1 MAQKKPAHKIRL
13 GNIQAAIWAN
23 DNGSDQLWFNVTL
36 TRSFND
42 GNGWKDSS
50 SFRRDDLPI
59 AAKVLDM
66 AYTWI
71 WERQGAASPEEGD
84 A

>member
-23 DNGSDQLWFNVTL
+23 DNGSDQVWFNVTL
-36 TRSFND
+36 VRRYND
-42 GNGWKDSS
+42 GSEWKDSS
-50 SFRRDDLPI
+50 SLRRDDLPI

-71 WERQGAASPEEGD
+71 WERQSAPSSDEGD